1 MFSGRDMVG
10 LFLNDLQARNMG
22 RECYDHTIRDHQDE
36 STGNR
41 QRSCRSSDP
50 CRLVRD
56 DRPGPRDD
64 AGAIEEPAPADR
76 LGGSQPR
83 DMDSLKEVLLRFSA
97 LVEDLPGVDQMEIN
111 PLLVFNHGRGCA
123 AVDVRALVKPTRP
136 A

>member
-1 MFSGRDMVG
+1 MIMPSAATRMKARATGRGPAAPVIHVAWFVMTD
-10 LFLNDLQARNMG
+10 
-22 RECYDHTIRDHQDE
+22 RDPETMLEQLK
-36 STGNR
+36 SLPLLTGWR
-41 QRSCRSSDP
+41 
-50 CRLVRD
+50 
-56 DRPGPRDD
+56 
-64 AGAIEEPAPADR
+64 
-76 LGGSQPR
+76 GSQPR